1 MGVEPENEFVSDD
14 ELKSLLERWNAPGP
28 SRVLDKRI
36 ATSFAREFSGADGLS
51 QSVLLP
57 QRREEVVSM
66 KFCSRCE
73 EEFADK
79 FSFCPVDGTPLTHVS
94 QHVEEPSVTV
104 ARDNAAVDEPSVTV
118 IRNDVPARND
128 ESVTKADGY
137 LHVVPWIEPVKQ
149 PTRAGISSSR
159 ALVPRDE
166 FHFTFMSDTGL
177 VSRLGHEFG
186 DVAQEYKLTWP
197 EFKRD
202 PFGFTKRTFVGYGQM
217 FMKFLRKPNVMLAMG
232 AAVLGVLALVGA
244 VTLMERSHSANT
256 SRFGLILF
264 ALFAGGLLVALFSTW
279 LGRERG
285 AAVMGAEPSDS
296 RSVVAAMVTSFVFLF
311 AILGVIV
318 AMDYRHRQQALVAQ
332 NEEGETVDQIFDIP
346 NEQPTPDPG
355 TAGFNK
361 GNGGGSKPKPEK
373 AGGGGGGGREEAKPA
388 SFGKLPQASL
398 EVPQILPPDPKPVL
412 PKNPV
417 LPVAATV
424 NADPMLVPPDA
435 RVLNY
440 GDYKSKSTDP
450 SSGPGSGNGI
460 GNGNGTGVGEG
471 EGNGVGKGRGGN
483 IGGGDFRAGG
493 GGPGGGGEGGDRVY
507 TGKDVTSKARL
518 LMKPEPQYTEDARK
532 NQITG
537 TVVLKVVFASNGSI
551 TNIRTVSG
559 LPYGLTE
566 RAIAAAR
573 NIKFRPAT
581 KDGHPVS
588 MWMQLE
594 YNFNLY

>member
-36 ATSFAREFSGADGLS
+36 ANSFAREFSGADGLS

-57 QRREEVVSM
+57 HRREEVVSM

-79 FSFCPVDGTPLTHVS
+79 FSFCPVDGTPLTPVS
-94 QHVEEPSVTV
+94 QRVQQQSETVEPSVTI
-104 ARDNAAVDEPSVTV
+104 ARDEPSVTV
-118 IRNDVPARND
+118 SRDNASATGPAGKD
-128 ESVTKADGY
+128 ESVTRADGY

-149 PTRAGISSSR
+149 PAHAAAGHSR
-159 ALVPRDE
+159 ALVPREEYHLTIMNDA
-166 FHFTFMSDTGL
+166 GL
-177 VSRLGHEFG
+177 ASRLSHEFG
-186 DVAQEYKLTWP
+186 DVAQEYRLTWP

-217 FMKFLRKPNVMLAMG
+217 FMRFLRKPNVMLAMG

-244 VTLMERSHSANT
+244 VSLMERSHSANT
-256 SRFGLILF
+256 SRIGLVVF

-355 TAGFNK
+355 NAGLNK

-388 SFGKLPQASL
+388 
-398 EVPQILPPDPKPVL
+398 
-412 PKNPV
+412 
-417 LPVAATV
+417 
-424 NADPMLVPPDA
+424 
-435 RVLNY
+435 
-440 GDYKSKSTDP
+440 
-450 SSGPGSGNGI
+450 GSGAGSETN
-460 GNGNGTGVGEG
+460 TAEEPGV
-471 EGNGVGKGRGGN
+471 
-483 IGGGDFRAGG
+483 AGG
-493 GGPGGGGEGGDRVY
+493 GNR
-507 TGKDVTSKARL
+507 SCRS
-518 LMKPEPQYTEDARK
+518 DA
-532 NQITG
+532 
-537 TVVLKVVFASNGSI
+537 GS
-551 TNIRTVSG
+551 
-559 LPYGLTE
+559 
-566 RAIAAAR
+566 A
-573 NIKFRPAT
+573 
-581 KDGHPVS
+581 
-588 MWMQLE
+588 
-594 YNFNLY
+594 